1 MVDESV
7 IWQDVPEPAQRVP
20 FLVEDSK
27 EETDRA
33 FEFNVIA
40 EQEVAGFDVGDM
52 IYLVG
57 GVWRVLIDDQ
67 DEDEEITSVTYQV
80 LVDHR
85 YDPKEV
91 RAAVTKLLEN
101 LYANDKDKDD

>member
-1 MVDESV
+1 MVEESV
-7 IWQDVPEPAQRVP
+7 IWENVPEPTQKVP
-20 FLVEDSK
+20 FIIEDVK
-27 EETDRA
+27 EEENTT
-33 FEFNVIA
+33 FEFTVTA

-67 DEDEEITSVTYQV
+67 DEDEELTSVKYHIQ
-80 LVDHR
+80 VDHR

-91 RAAVTKLLEN
+91 RAAVTKLVEN
-101 LYANDKDKDD
+101 LYANEKEEE

>member
-7 IWQDVPEPAQRVP
+7 IWQNVPEPAQRVP
-20 FLVEDSK
+20 FLVEDARDEADK
-27 EETDRA
+27 A
-33 FEFNVIA
+33 FEFAVIA

-80 LVDHR
+80 QVDHR

-101 LYANDKDKDD
+101 LYANDKEED